1 MKRSGTISVAILALM
16 ISADGLAQGPYKCK
30 DAAGRITYSGAEC
43 HLIGLT
49 SAGEVKGRASVTP
62 ALKFQ
67 PQPPKPAPEAT
78 VTPPAP
84 EGENPAKEPQRRCF
98 VVKSAKGSST
108 RCDEVPGKED

>member
-1 MKRSGTISVAILALM
+1 MKRDGKIGVAVLALM
-16 ISADGLAQGPYKCK
+16 LCAEGLAQGTYKCK

-43 HLIGLT
+43 HLLGLT
-49 SAGEVKGRASVTP
+49 SAGEVKGRVSVTP

-67 PQPPKPAPEAT
+67 PQPPKPAQEAA

-84 EGENPAKEPQRRCF
+84 ESENTPKEAQRRCF

-108 RCDEVPGKED
+108 RCDDVPGKDD

>member
-1 MKRSGTISVAILALM
+1 MKRSAKISVAAAALM
-16 ISADGLAQGPYKCK
+16 ICAEGLAQGTYKCK

-49 SAGEVKGRASVTP
+49 SAGEVKGRASITP

-67 PQPPKPAPEAT
+67 PQAPKAAPAATAAPSAAEPESPPK
-78 VTPPAP
+78 
-84 EGENPAKEPQRRCF
+84 EPDRRCF

-108 RCDEVPGKED
+108 RCDDVPGKEN